1 MTKRML
7 GLLAAVLA
15 GDAYA
20 QSAQIADGGLPV
32 APVVAN
38 PEAKPGELVRELEV
52 DAGAPDG
59 DAGTPDAPVAVA
71 VDAAFEADAG
81 ASAAE
86 PAKKEEEGA
95 WNLSA
100 ALAGSVRASYQGAT
114 AFPLDATLAPYTIA
128 PLLTRVRVT
137 PEIHLGG
144 FGLIAEADA
153 ATGAIV
159 GAPDV
164 TADLPEEV
172 PGNEGWPTSKSNLAH
187 RVPYPPIS
195 ALELRKL
202 YLEYKWASG
211 AFRVG
216 QQTSNWGLGLLANDG
231 GRDPEAGD
239 FGQQQFGNLT
249 YRALLAARPLFN
261 KGGAWRAFET
271 AFAADLIVR
280 DNFGEFAKGDRA
292 FQGIIALRFAKDPE
306 NWFGMYAVYRNQSNI
321 HVTDGGKKTQAFVF
335 DFAGKWEFLTRRESG
350 LKIGWEIVGIGGTT
364 TQARNENASVLGVR
378 QLGFAWKTAYRIR
391 RTTLYLDGGFASG
404 DQNPSDDKV
413 ENFRFDRD
421 YKVGLILFD
430 QVLSYQ
436 TARSGA
442 RASDP
447 NVVGVPPEGT
457 DLLGTAGSLSGAWY
471 LYPRVKVAV
480 FDWFDLYGGPL
491 FAFGTAKLTDPYNSR
506 INGGTSINFLGGT
519 PGSYLGTEID
529 LGAQVR
535 FHPIKELTIS
545 VTGEGGLFL
554 PGDAFRLPDGQVMA
568 PIGFGRLRLTVA
580 L

>member
-1 MTKRML
+1 MTMRVL
-7 GLLAAVLA
+7 GLVVAVLA
-15 GDAYA
+15 V
-20 QSAQIADGGLPV
+20 SAQAQDLDGGMPV
-32 APVVAN
+32 EPRPAN
-38 PEAKPGELVRELEV
+38 PESAETPADLVRSLDV
-52 DAGAPDG
+52 DAG
-59 DAGTPDAPVAVA
+59 TDAPVSAEAGA

-81 ASAAE
+81 VME
-86 PAKKEEEGA
+86 PEPKKEEGA
-95 WNLSA
+95 WNFSA
-100 ALAGSVRASYQGAT
+100 ALAGSIRASYQGAT
-114 AFPLDATLAPYTIA
+114 AFPLDSTLTPYTIA

-164 TADLPEEV
+164 TADLAAEV
-172 PGNEGWPTSKSNLAH
+172 PGNENWPTTKAQIAR
-187 RVPYPPIS
+187 RVPYPFIT

-211 AFRVG
+211 VFRVG

-231 GRDPEAGD
+231 GKDPEAGD

-249 YRALLAARPLFN
+249 YRALLAARPLFA

-292 FQGIIALRFAKDPE
+292 FQGIIALRFAKDNE
-306 NWFGMYAVYRNQSNI
+306 NNFGVYAVYRNQSNVN
-321 HVTDGGKKTQAFVF
+321 VTDGGKRTQAFVF
-335 DFAGKWEFLTRRESG
+335 DFAGKWEFLKRRERSFK
-350 LKIGWEIVGIGGTT
+350 LGWELVGITGTT
-364 TQARNENASVLGVR
+364 TQARNENADVLQVR
-378 QLGFAWKTAYRIR
+378 QLGFAVKSAYRVR
-391 RTTLYLDGGFASG
+391 RTTIYLDGGFASG
-404 DQNPSDDKV
+404 DQNPSDDRV

-430 QVLSYQ
+430 HVLSYQ
-436 TARSGA
+436 TARAAA

-447 NVVGVPPEGT
+447 NILGTPPEGA
-457 DLLGTAGSLSGAWY
+457 DVLGTAGSVTGAWY
-471 LYPRVKVAV
+471 LYPRVKVEV
-480 FDWFDLYGGPL
+480 LDWFDLYGGPL
-491 FAFGTAKLTDPYNSR
+491 FAFATAKLTDPFNSR
-506 INGGTSINFLGGT
+506 IGGGTSLNYLGGT
-519 PGSYLGTEID
+519 PGNYLGTEID

-535 FHPIKELTIS
+535 FHPVKELTIS
-545 VTGEGGLFL
+545 LTGEGGLFL
-554 PGDAFRLPDGQVMA
+554 PGNAFSLPDGAVMA
-568 PIGFGRLRLTVA
+568 PIGFGRLRATVS

>member
-1 MTKRML
+1 MTTRML
-7 GLLAAVLA
+7 GLLALALA
-15 GDAYA
+15 GSAYA
-20 QSAQIADGGLPV
+20 QNAEGTVEARP
-32 APVVAN
+32 AEA
-38 PEAKPGELVRELEV
+38 EAKPADLVRELDV
-52 DAGAPDG
+52 DAGVPDG
-59 DAGTPDAPVAVA
+59 AAGAA

-81 ASAAE
+81 VPE
-86 PAKKEEEGA
+86 PKKEEGE

-114 AFPLDATLAPYTIA
+114 AFPLDSTLAPYTIA

-137 PEIHLGG
+137 PEIHFGG

-153 ATGAIV
+153 ATGSIV

-172 PGNEGWPTSKSNLAH
+172 PGNESWPTTKENLAR
-187 RVPYPPIS
+187 RVPYPNIV

-216 QQTSNWGLGLLANDG
+216 QMTSNWGLGLLANDG
-231 GRDPEAGD
+231 GKDPEAGD

-249 YRALLAARPLFN
+249 YRALLAARPLFG

-292 FQGIIALRFAKDPE
+292 FQGVIALRFAKDPE
-306 NWFGMYAVYRNQSNI
+306 NTIGVYAVYRNQSNI
-321 HVTDGGKKTQAFVF
+321 NSTDGGKKTQAFVI
-335 DFAGKWEFLTRRESG
+335 DFAGKWEFLKRPERAFK
-350 LKIGWEIVGIGGTT
+350 LGWELVGITGTT
-364 TQARNENASVLGVR
+364 TQARNENAEQLQVR
-378 QLGFAWKTAYRIR
+378 QLGFAVKSAYRIR
-391 RTTLYLDGGFASG
+391 KATIYLDGGYASG

-430 QVLSYQ
+430 SVLSYQ

-447 NVVGVPPEGT
+447 NVVGVPPEGA
-457 DLLGTAGSLSGAWY
+457 DLLGTAGSVTGAWY

-480 FDWFDLYGGPL
+480 LDWFDLYGGPL
-491 FAFGTAKLTDPYNSR
+491 FAFSTAKLTDPFNSK
-506 INGGTSINFLGGT
+506 INGGTAVNYLGGV

-545 VTGEGGLFL
+545 LTGEGGLFL
-554 PGDAFRLPDGQVMA
+554 PGSAFALPDGGVMA
-568 PIGFGRLRLTVA
+568 PIGFGRIRATVA

>member
-1 MTKRML
+1 MTIKVP
-7 GLLAAVLA
+7 GLVLAVLA
-15 GDAYA
+15 M
-20 QSAQIADGGLPV
+20 SAQAQGLDGGMG
-32 APVVAN
+32 AVVEPRPAN
-38 PEAKPGELVRELEV
+38 PLSAETAADLVRELDA
-52 DAGAPDG
+52 DAGAVD
-59 DAGTPDAPVAVA
+59 PVE
-71 VDAAFEADAG
+71 AAFEADAG
-81 ASAAE
+81 VPSEAAE
-86 PAKKEEEGA
+86 PEPKKEEGA

-114 AFPLDATLAPYTIA
+114 AFPLDSTLQPYTIA

-159 GAPDV
+159 GSPDV
-164 TADLPEEV
+164 TGDLAAEV
-172 PGNEGWPTSKSNLAH
+172 PGNEGWPTTKENIAQ
-187 RVPYPPIS
+187 RVPYPTLR

-261 KGGAWRAFET
+261 RGGAWKAFET

-292 FQGIIALRFAKDPE
+292 FQGVLALRFAKDAD
-306 NWFGMYAVYRNQSNI
+306 NWFGVYAVYRNQSNVD
-321 HVTDGGKKTQAFVF
+321 VTDGGKKTQVVVI
-335 DFAGKWEFLTRRESG
+335 DFGGRWEFLKKKHREFR
-350 LKIGWEIVGIGGTT
+350 LAWELVGITGST
-364 TQARNENASVLGVR
+364 TQARNENAAQLQVR
-378 QLGFAWKTAYRIR
+378 QLGFAVKSAYRVR
-391 RTTLYLDGGFASG
+391 RATLYLDGGFASG

-430 QVLSYQ
+430 QVMAYQ
-436 TARSGA
+436 TARAGA

-447 NVVGVPPEGT
+447 NVLGVPPEGA
-457 DLLGTAGSLSGAWY
+457 DLLGTAGSLTGAWY
-471 LYPRVKVAV
+471 LYPRLKIAV
-480 FDWFDLYGGPL
+480 MDWFDLYGGPL
-491 FAFGTAKLTDPYNSR
+491 FAFTTAKLTDPFNSR
-506 INGGTSINFLGGT
+506 IGGGTSLNSLGGA
-519 PGSYLGTEID
+519 PGNYLGTEVD
-529 LGAQVR
+529 LGAQLR
-535 FHPIKELTIS
+535 FRPIQELLIS

-554 PGDAFRLPDGQVMA
+554 PGNAFNLPDGTVMG
-568 PIGFGRLRLTVA
+568 PVGFGRLRLSVA